1 MSRQFSYR
9 QQSERMRL
17 PPPVLRR
24 SVGHFGYRFEST
36 GQPCWRGCWPSPGT
50 GSADTLA
57 HQWRSRTWG
66 EEVEISSRTVGMTA
80 AKITR
85 TKVSAMSY
93 KHKLQLL
100 ELQTASEFKTLLHFK
115 AFLPWS
121 WSSISA
127 LGWKPDF
134 GPQSQHL
141 MSTDVDEQTKTTL
154 VARAGNRM
162 AIIHNEL
169 DYLTT
174 KTKI

>member
-17 PPPVLRR
+17 PPPVLQR

-80 AKITR
+80 AKITG

-127 LGWKPDF
+127 LGSKSA
-134 GPQSQHL
+134 GSQ
-141 MSTDVDEQTKTTL
+141 TL
-154 VARAGNRM
+154 VLRANIWCQQMSMNRRKPRWW
-162 AIIHNEL
+162 HVQVSGWL
-169 DYLTT
+169 
-174 KTKI
+174 